1 MFSKKIT
8 NLGSEKIGNQGTRTR
23 NHALFFKK
31 KDSLNFFLIKKW
43 KQKRE
48 LFLK

>member
-23 NHALFFKK
+23 IHALFFTK